1 MLKAGRI
8 LQNRGNSRAHFFPT
22 AIWGLGALALMCA
35 PVAGSQ
41 SGNGNPFGFP
51 EVTQHDFPHPT
62 VSSGSGMDRVDTE
75 RQRIAINVARQKQ
88 IVSDSDKLLKL
99 TKELNDEV
107 AAGNTGDWS
116 FDEMEKIAKIE
127 KLARNVKTRM
137 LDTADQPAAALP
149 ASSPAVYS
157 PR

>member
-1 MLKAGRI
+1 MLKTGREVRNRRNGCAHVRPAAI
-8 LQNRGNSRAHFFPT
+8 L
-22 AIWGLGALALMCA
+22 GLAVLALMCGPA
-35 PVAGSQ
+35 ARSQAGAA
-41 SGNGNPFGFP
+41 NPFGFP

-62 VSSGSGMDRVDTE
+62 VSSGSGMDRVDTA
-75 RQRIAINVARQKQ
+75 RQRTTLNAERQKQ
-88 IVSDSDKLLKL
+88 IVTDSDKLLKL

-107 AAGNTGDWS
+107 AAGNTGEWS

-137 LDTADQPAAALP
+137 LDTADQPAAASP
-149 ASSPAVYS
+149 ESSPAVYT

>member
-1 MLKAGRI
+1 MLKAVKT
-8 LQNRGNSRAHFFPT
+8 LQNRGNCYARILPT
-22 AIWGLGALALMCA
+22 AILGLGGLALMCA

-41 SGNGNPFGFP
+41 SGAGNPFGFP
-51 EVTQHDFPHPT
+51 ERTQHDFPHSAISNGT
-62 VSSGSGMDRVDTE
+62 DVDRATTE
-75 RQRIAINVARQKQ
+75 RQRTSINAERQKQ
-88 IVSDSDKLLKL
+88 IVTDSDKLLKL

-107 AAGNTGDWS
+107 AAGNTGQWS
-116 FDEMEKIAKIE
+116 FDEMEKLAQIE

-149 ASSPAVYS
+149 ASAPTVYS

>member
-1 MLKAGRI
+1 MLKAGKA
-8 LQNRGNSRAHFFPT
+8 LQDRRVPCARVGSA
-22 AIWGLGALALMCA
+22 AVLGLGVLALTCV

-41 SGNGNPFGFP
+41 SGAGNPFGFP
-51 EVTQHDFPHPT
+51 DHVDHTFPHT
-62 VSSGSGMDRVDTE
+62 AVSTGSSMDLVTTE
-75 RQRIAINVARQKQ
+75 RQRITVNAERQKQ
-88 IVSDSDKLLKL
+88 IVTDSEKLLKL

-107 AAGNTGDWS
+107 AAGNTGEWS

-127 KLARNVKTRM
+127 KLARNVKARM